1 MYLAYPLKSLNCI
14 WLHCIRLQKKPS
26 VLQLYPVAMY
36 PVAIVSGCN
45 CIRLYLARLCTC
57 ISIVS
62 LYPVAVVSGQMLRI
76 VSQLYL
82 KKPNF
87 FSLYPVA
94 IVSGCTVSG
103 CSFCLF
109 GVATGSRKILPF
121 AQPRRPWR
129 STDLVSK
136 TTHRSGIGC
145 RPWAYAGLPEFNP
158 VPGRRDEVVTHQSNP
173 SLAPG

>member
-1 MYLAYPLKSLNCI
+1 MQLYLAYPLKSLNCI

-57 ISIVS
+57 IPVVS

-82 KKPNF
+82 KKPKF

-121 AQPRRPWR
+121 AQPRRARAVPR
-129 STDLVSK
+129 GSGTKATHALCGSSGTYRGSTK
-136 TTHRSGIGC
+136 M
-145 RPWAYAGLPEFNP
+145 RP
-158 VPGRRDEVVTHQSNP
+158 RDESRGTPLEQ
-173 SLAPG
+173 

>member
-1 MYLAYPLKSLNCI
+1 MFVLKNLNCI
-14 WLHCIRLQKKPS
+14 WLHCIRLQKKT

-57 ISIVS
+57 IAIVS
-62 LYPVAVVSGQMLRI
+62 LYPVAVVSDQMVRI

-82 KKPNF
+82 KKPKF

-103 CSFCLF
+103 CSFCLYP
-109 GVATGSRKILPF
+109 VAVVSGKKMSFAEPRGSEPC
-121 AQPRRPWR
+121 
-129 STDLVSK
+129 
-136 TTHRSGIGC
+136 H
-145 RPWAYAGLPEFNP
+145 AGAPPPNSCHAVASPNP
-158 VPGRRDEVVTHQSNP
+158 
-173 SLAPG
+173 

>member
-1 MYLAYPLKSLNCI
+1 MYLAYPLKNLNCI
-14 WLHCIRLQKKPS
+14 WLHCIRLRKKPS

-57 ISIVS
+57 IPVVS

-109 GVATGSRKILPF
+109 GVATGLVL
-121 AQPRRPWR
+121 QPAVCRTP
-129 STDLVSK
+129 SC
-136 TTHRSGIGC
+136 GC
-145 RPWAYAGLPEFNP
+145 RGGGVQKEPLVARDRLLSCGCPE
-158 VPGRRDEVVTHQSNP
+158 D
-173 SLAPG
+173 